1 MLFTYY
7 YVSLQK
13 VINLKTIMKEFFKY
27 VLATVTG
34 IILVAIIMGIL
45 SVISLVGLAASSAST
60 TNVEDNSVFVLSL
73 SGTLDER
80 VAEDPLTMV
89 TGEVSENIG
98 LDKLLKAIKKAK
110 DKEEIKGI
118 YIEAGLFSS
127 DTPASTHAI
136 REALLDFKKSEKWI
150 VAYADTYEQS
160 TYYICS
166 VADKIFLNPDGMID
180 WHGLASTPYFIK
192 DLLAKFGV
200 KYQLVKV
207 GKYKSAPEMMT
218 ADKMSDPNR
227 EQVTAYMTGI
237 WEVML
242 KEVSDSRK
250 IPVDSLNAYADRFV
264 ALADQQD
271 YIKMKMVDKLIYT
284 DEIKGEIKKML
295 KIDEKDD
302 IKQLTLAD
310 MEGVKGKKEEGEQI
324 AVYYAYGDIV
334 DSETGSLMDT
344 EHSIVANT
352 VCKDLEKLTKD
363 DNVKAVVLRV
373 NSPGG
378 SAYASEQIW
387 RAVTNLKAKKP
398 VVVSMGGY
406 AASGGY
412 YISCAANYIVSEPTT
427 ITGSIGIFGMF
438 PDFSGLL
445 TEKLGVKFDEVK
457 TNKHAAFGTVARPF
471 NAEEIAMLD
480 QYIGRGYELF
490 RKRVADGRQQSIEQI
505 EEIAQGRV
513 WLGNDALKIKLV
525 DEIGGLDKA
534 VEKAAKLA
542 KLDKYHATSYPEE
555 QSWWSALLDQAT
567 SKGNYLDEQLQAT
580 LGEYYEPFKFVK
592 NLNHQSAIQARLP
605 YYINIK

>member
-1 MLFTYY
+1 
-7 YVSLQK
+7 
-13 VINLKTIMKEFFKY
+13 MKEFFKY

-45 SVISLVGLAASSAST
+45 AAISLVGLAASSAST

-73 SGTLDER
+73 SGTLNER
-80 VAEDPLTMV
+80 TAEDPLASL
-89 TGEVSENIG
+89 TGQVSENIG
-98 LDKLLKAIKKAK
+98 LDKLLNAIKKAK
-110 DKEEIKGI
+110 EKEEIKGI

-136 REALLDFKKSEKWI
+136 REALLDFKKSGKWI

-180 WHGLASTPYFIK
+180 WHGLASTPYFVK

-200 KYQLVKV
+200 KYQLCKV

-218 ADKMSDPNR
+218 ADGMSEPNR
-227 EQVTAYMTGI
+227 EQVTAYINGI

-264 ALADQQD
+264 ALAEPED
-271 YIKMKMVDKLIYT
+271 YVKMKMVDKLIYT
-284 DEIKGEIKKML
+284 DEVKGEVKKML

-310 MEGVKGKKEEGEQI
+310 MEGVKGKKNEGEQI
-324 AVYYAYGDIV
+324 AVYYAYGEIV

-344 EHSIVANT
+344 EHCIVANT
-352 VCKDLEKLTKD
+352 VCKDLERLMND

-471 NAEEIAMLD
+471 NAEEMALLE
-480 QYIGRGYELF
+480 QYIGRGYNLF

-534 VEKAAKLA
+534 IAKAASLA
-542 KLDKYHATSYPEE
+542 KVSQYHATSYPEE
-555 QSWWSALLDQAT
+555 QSWWSNLLDQAT
-567 SKGNYLDEQLQAT
+567 SSNNYLDEQLQAT

-592 NLNHQSAIQARLP
+592 NMNRQSAIQARLP
-605 YYINIK
+605 YYVNIK

>member
-1 MLFTYY
+1 
-7 YVSLQK
+7 
-13 VINLKTIMKEFFKY
+13 MKEFFKY

-45 SVISLVGLAASSAST
+45 AAISLVGLAASSAST

-73 SGTLDER
+73 SGTLNER
-80 VAEDPLTMV
+80 TAEDPLASL

-136 REALLDFKKSEKWI
+136 REALLDFKKSGKWI

-180 WHGLASTPYFIK
+180 WHGLASTPYFVK

-200 KYQLVKV
+200 KYQLCKV

-218 ADKMSDPNR
+218 ADGMSEPNR
-227 EQVTAYMTGI
+227 EQVTAYINGI

-264 ALADQQD
+264 ALAEPED
-271 YIKMKMVDKLIYT
+271 YVKMKMVDKLIYT
-284 DEIKGEIKKML
+284 DEVKGEVKKML

-302 IKQLTLAD
+302 INQLTLAD
-310 MEGVKGKKEEGEQI
+310 MEGVKGKKNEGEQI
-324 AVYYAYGDIV
+324 AVYYAYGEIV
-334 DSETGSLMDT
+334 DSETGSVMDT
-344 EHSIVANT
+344 EHNIVANT
-352 VCKDLEKLTKD
+352 VCKDLEKLMND
-363 DNVKAVVLRV
+363 DDVKAVVLRV

-471 NAEEIAMLD
+471 NAEEMALLE
-480 QYIGRGYELF
+480 QYIGRGYNLF

-534 VEKAAKLA
+534 IAKAASLA
-542 KLDKYHATSYPEE
+542 KVSQYHATSYPEE
-555 QSWWSALLDQAT
+555 QSWWSNLLDQAT
-567 SKGNYLDEQLQAT
+567 SKNNYLDEQLQAT

-592 NLNHQSAIQARLP
+592 NMNRQSAIQARLP
-605 YYINIK
+605 YYVNIK

>member
-1 MLFTYY
+1 
-7 YVSLQK
+7 
-13 VINLKTIMKEFFKY
+13 MKEFFKY

-45 SVISLVGLAASSAST
+45 AVISLVGLAASSAST

-73 SGTLDER
+73 SGTLNER
-80 VAEDPLTMV
+80 TAEDPLASL
-89 TGEVSENIG
+89 TGQVSENMG
-98 LDKLLKAIKKAK
+98 LDKLLEAIKKAK

-136 REALLDFKKSEKWI
+136 REALLDFKKSGKWI

-180 WHGLASTPYFIK
+180 WHGLASTPYFVK

-200 KYQLVKV
+200 KYQLCKV

-218 ADKMSDPNR
+218 ADGMSEPNR
-227 EQVTAYMTGI
+227 EQVTAYINGI

-264 ALADQQD
+264 TLAEPED
-271 YIKMKMVDKLIYT
+271 YVKMKMVDKLIYT
-284 DEIKGEIKKML
+284 DEVKGEVKKML

-310 MEGVKGKKEEGEQI
+310 MEGVKGKKNEGDQI
-324 AVYYAYGDIV
+324 AVYYAYGEIV
-334 DSETGSLMDT
+334 DSETGSLTDT
-344 EHSIVANT
+344 EHNIVANT
-352 VCKDLEKLTKD
+352 VCKDLEKLTND
-363 DNVKAVVLRV
+363 DDVKAVVLRV

-457 TNKHAAFGTVARPF
+457 TNKHAAFGTMARPF
-471 NAEEIAMLD
+471 NAEEMALLE
-480 QYIGRGYELF
+480 QYIGRGYNLF

-534 VEKAAKLA
+534 IEKAASLA
-542 KLDKYHATSYPEE
+542 KVSKYHATSYPEE
-555 QSWWSALLDQAT
+555 QSWWSSLLDQAT
-567 SKGNYLDEQLQAT
+567 SRNNYLDEQLQAT

-592 NLNHQSAIQARLP
+592 NMNRQSAIQARLP
-605 YYINIK
+605 YYVNIK

>member
-1 MLFTYY
+1 
-7 YVSLQK
+7 
-13 VINLKTIMKEFFKY
+13 MKEFFKY

-34 IILVAIIMGIL
+34 IILVGIIMGIL
-45 SVISLVGLAASSAST
+45 AVISLVGLAASSAST

-73 SGTLDER
+73 SGTLNER
-80 VAEDPLTMV
+80 TAEDPLASL
-89 TGEVSENIG
+89 TGQVSENMG
-98 LDKLLKAIKKAK
+98 LDKLLEAIKKAK
-110 DKEEIKGI
+110 EKEEIKGI

-136 REALLDFKKSEKWI
+136 REALLDFKKSGKWI

-180 WHGLASTPYFIK
+180 WHGLASTPYFVK

-200 KYQLVKV
+200 KYQLCKV

-218 ADKMSDPNR
+218 ADGMSEPNR
-227 EQVTAYMTGI
+227 EQVTAYINGI

-264 ALADQQD
+264 TLAEPED
-271 YIKMKMVDKLIYT
+271 YVKMKMVDKLIYT
-284 DEIKGEIKKML
+284 DEVKGEVKKML

-310 MEGVKGKKEEGEQI
+310 MEGVKGKKNEGDQI
-324 AVYYAYGDIV
+324 AVYYAYGEIV
-334 DSETGSLMDT
+334 DSETGSVMDT
-344 EHSIVANT
+344 EHNIVANT
-352 VCKDLEKLTKD
+352 VCKDLEKLTND
-363 DNVKAVVLRV
+363 DDVKAVVLRV

-457 TNKHAAFGTVARPF
+457 TNKHAAFGTMARPF
-471 NAEEIAMLD
+471 NAEEMALLE
-480 QYIGRGYELF
+480 QYIGRGYNLF

-534 VEKAAKLA
+534 IAKAASLA
-542 KLDKYHATSYPEE
+542 KVSQYHATSYPEE
-555 QSWWSALLDQAT
+555 QSWWSNLLDQAT
-567 SKGNYLDEQLQAT
+567 SSNNYLDEQLQAT

-592 NLNHQSAIQARLP
+592 NMNRQSAIQARLP
-605 YYINIK
+605 YYVNIK

>member
-1 MLFTYY
+1 
-7 YVSLQK
+7 
-13 VINLKTIMKEFFKY
+13 MKEFFKY

-45 SVISLVGLAASSAST
+45 AAISLVGLAASSAST

-73 SGTLDER
+73 SGTLNER
-80 VAEDPLTMV
+80 TAEDPLASL

-98 LDKLLKAIKKAK
+98 LDKLLNAIKKAK

-136 REALLDFKKSEKWI
+136 REALLDFKKSGKWI

-180 WHGLASTPYFIK
+180 WHGLASTPYFVK

-200 KYQLVKV
+200 KYQLCKV

-218 ADKMSDPNR
+218 ADGMSEPNR
-227 EQVTAYMTGI
+227 EQVTAYINGI

-242 KEVSDSRK
+242 KDVSDSRK

-264 ALADQQD
+264 ALAEPED
-271 YIKMKMVDKLIYT
+271 YVKMKMVDKLIYT
-284 DEIKGEIKKML
+284 DEVKGEVKKML

-302 IKQLTLAD
+302 INQLTLAD
-310 MEGVKGKKEEGEQI
+310 MEGVKGKKNEGEQI
-324 AVYYAYGDIV
+324 AVYYAYGEIV
-334 DSETGSLMDT
+334 DSETGSVMDT
-344 EHSIVANT
+344 EHNIVANT
-352 VCKDLEKLTKD
+352 VCKDLEKLMND

-471 NAEEIAMLD
+471 NAEEMALLE
-480 QYIGRGYELF
+480 QYIGRGYNLF

-534 VEKAAKLA
+534 IAKAASLA
-542 KLDKYHATSYPEE
+542 KVSQYHATSYPEE
-555 QSWWSALLDQAT
+555 QSWWSNLLDQAT
-567 SKGNYLDEQLQAT
+567 SSNNYLDEQLQAT

-592 NLNHQSAIQARLP
+592 NMNRQSAIQARMP
-605 YYINIK
+605 YYVNIK

>member
-1 MLFTYY
+1 
-7 YVSLQK
+7 
-13 VINLKTIMKEFFKY
+13 MKEFFKY

-45 SVISLVGLAASSAST
+45 AAISLVGLAASSAST

-73 SGTLDER
+73 SGTLNER
-80 VAEDPLTMV
+80 TAEDPLASL

-136 REALLDFKKSEKWI
+136 REALLDFKKSGKWI

-180 WHGLASTPYFIK
+180 WHGLASTPYFVK

-200 KYQLVKV
+200 KYQLCKV

-218 ADKMSDPNR
+218 ADGMSEPNR
-227 EQVTAYMTGI
+227 EQVTAYINGI

-264 ALADQQD
+264 ALAEPED
-271 YIKMKMVDKLIYT
+271 YVKMKMVDKLIYT
-284 DEIKGEIKKML
+284 DEVKGEVKKML

-310 MEGVKGKKEEGEQI
+310 MEGVKGKKNEGEQI
-324 AVYYAYGDIV
+324 AVYYAYGEIV

-344 EHSIVANT
+344 EHCIVANT
-352 VCKDLEKLTKD
+352 VCKDLERLMND

-412 YISCAANYIVSEPTT
+412 YSSCAANYIVSEPTT

-471 NAEEIAMLD
+471 NAEEMALLE
-480 QYIGRGYELF
+480 QYIGRGYNLF

-534 VEKAAKLA
+534 IAKAASLA
-542 KLDKYHATSYPEE
+542 KVSQYHATSYPEE
-555 QSWWSALLDQAT
+555 QSWWSNLLDQAT
-567 SKGNYLDEQLQAT
+567 SSNNYLDEQLQAT

-592 NLNHQSAIQARLP
+592 NMNRQSAIQARLP
-605 YYINIK
+605 YYVNIK

>member
-1 MLFTYY
+1 
-7 YVSLQK
+7 
-13 VINLKTIMKEFFKY
+13 MKEFFKY

-45 SVISLVGLAASSAST
+45 AAISLVGLAASSAST

-73 SGTLDER
+73 SGTLNER
-80 VAEDPLTMV
+80 TAEDPLATL
-89 TGEVSENIG
+89 TGEVSENMG

-136 REALLDFKKSEKWI
+136 REALLDFKKSGKWI

-180 WHGLASTPYFIK
+180 WHGLASTPYFVK

-200 KYQLVKV
+200 KYQLCKV

-218 ADKMSDPNR
+218 ADGMSEPNR
-227 EQVTAYMTGI
+227 EQVTAYINGI

-264 ALADQQD
+264 ALAEPED
-271 YIKMKMVDKLIYT
+271 YVKMKMVDKLIYT
-284 DEIKGEIKKML
+284 DEVKGEVKKML

-302 IKQLTLAD
+302 INQLTLAD
-310 MEGVKGKKEEGEQI
+310 MEGVKGKKNEGEQI
-324 AVYYAYGDIV
+324 AVYYAYGEIV

-344 EHSIVANT
+344 EHCIVANT
-352 VCKDLEKLTKD
+352 VCKDLERLMND

-445 TEKLGVKFDEVK
+445 TDKLGVKFDEVK

-471 NAEEIAMLD
+471 NAEEMALLE
-480 QYIGRGYELF
+480 QYIGRGYNLF

-534 VEKAAKLA
+534 IAKAASLA
-542 KLDKYHATSYPEE
+542 KVSQYHATSYPEE
-555 QSWWSALLDQAT
+555 QSWWSNLLDQAT
-567 SKGNYLDEQLQAT
+567 SSNNYLDEQLQAT

-592 NLNHQSAIQARLP
+592 NMNRQSAIQARLP
-605 YYINIK
+605 YYVNIK

>member
-1 MLFTYY
+1 
-7 YVSLQK
+7 
-13 VINLKTIMKEFFKY
+13 MKEFFKY

-45 SVISLVGLAASSAST
+45 AVISLVGLAASSAST

-73 SGTLDER
+73 SGTLNER
-80 VAEDPLTMV
+80 TAEDPLASL
-89 TGEVSENIG
+89 TGQVSENMG
-98 LDKLLKAIKKAK
+98 LDKLLEAIKKAK

-136 REALLDFKKSEKWI
+136 REALLDFKKSGKWI

-180 WHGLASTPYFIK
+180 WHGLASTPYFVK

-200 KYQLVKV
+200 KYQLCKV

-218 ADKMSDPNR
+218 ADGMSEPNR
-227 EQVTAYMTGI
+227 EQVTAYINGI

-264 ALADQQD
+264 TLAEPED
-271 YIKMKMVDKLIYT
+271 YVKMKMVDKLIYT
-284 DEIKGEIKKML
+284 DEVKGEVKKML

-310 MEGVKGKKEEGEQI
+310 MEGVKGKKNEGEQI
-324 AVYYAYGDIV
+324 AVYYAYGEIV
-334 DSETGSLMDT
+334 DSETGSLTDT
-344 EHSIVANT
+344 EHNIVANT
-352 VCKDLEKLTKD
+352 VCKDLEKLTND
-363 DNVKAVVLRV
+363 DDVKAVVLRV

-457 TNKHAAFGTVARPF
+457 TNKHAAFGTIARPF
-471 NAEEIAMLD
+471 NAEEMALLE
-480 QYIGRGYELF
+480 QYIGRGYNLF

-534 VEKAAKLA
+534 IEKAASLA
-542 KLDKYHATSYPEE
+542 KVSKYHATSYPEE
-555 QSWWSALLDQAT
+555 QSWWSSLLDQAT
-567 SKGNYLDEQLQAT
+567 SRNNYLDEQLQAT

-592 NLNHQSAIQARLP
+592 NMNRQSAIQARLP
-605 YYINIK
+605 YYVNIK

>member
-1 MLFTYY
+1 
-7 YVSLQK
+7 
-13 VINLKTIMKEFFKY
+13 MKEFFKY

-45 SVISLVGLAASSAST
+45 AVISLVGLAASSAST
-60 TNVEDNSVFVLSL
+60 TNVEDNSVLTLTL
-73 SGTLDER
+73 SGTLNER
-80 VAEDPLTMV
+80 TAEDPLASL
-89 TGEVSENIG
+89 TGQVSENMG
-98 LDKLLKAIKKAK
+98 LDKLLEAIKKAK

-136 REALLDFKKSEKWI
+136 REALLDFKKSGKWI

-180 WHGLASTPYFIK
+180 WHGLASTPYFVK

-200 KYQLVKV
+200 KYQLCKV

-218 ADKMSDPNR
+218 ADGMSEPNR
-227 EQVTAYMTGI
+227 EQVTAYINGI

-264 ALADQQD
+264 ALAEPED
-271 YIKMKMVDKLIYT
+271 YVKMKMVDKLIYT
-284 DEIKGEIKKML
+284 DEVKGEVKKML

-302 IKQLTLAD
+302 INQLTLAD
-310 MEGVKGKKEEGEQI
+310 MEGVKGKKNEGEQI
-324 AVYYAYGDIV
+324 AVYYAYGEIV

-344 EHSIVANT
+344 EHCIVANT
-352 VCKDLEKLTKD
+352 VCKDLERLMND

-471 NAEEIAMLD
+471 NAEEMALLE
-480 QYIGRGYELF
+480 QYIGRGYNLF

-534 VEKAAKLA
+534 IAKAASLA
-542 KLDKYHATSYPEE
+542 KVSQYHATSYPEE
-555 QSWWSALLDQAT
+555 QSWWSNLLDQAT
-567 SKGNYLDEQLQAT
+567 SSNNYLDEQLQAT

-592 NLNHQSAIQARLP
+592 NMNRQSAIQARLP
-605 YYINIK
+605 YYVNIK

>member
-1 MLFTYY
+1 
-7 YVSLQK
+7 
-13 VINLKTIMKEFFKY
+13 MKEFFKY

-45 SVISLVGLAASSAST
+45 AAISLVGLAASSAST
-60 TNVEDNSVFVLSL
+60 TNVEDNSVLTLTL
-73 SGTLDER
+73 SGTLNER
-80 VAEDPLTMV
+80 AAEDPLATL

-98 LDKLLKAIKKAK
+98 LDKLLNAIKKAK

-136 REALLDFKKSEKWI
+136 REALLDFKKSGKWI

-180 WHGLASTPYFIK
+180 WHGLASTPYFVK

-200 KYQLVKV
+200 KYQLCKV

-218 ADKMSDPNR
+218 ADGMSEPNR
-227 EQVTAYMTGI
+227 EQVTAYINGI

-264 ALADQQD
+264 TLAEPED
-271 YIKMKMVDKLIYT
+271 YVKMKMVDKLIYT
-284 DEIKGEIKKML
+284 DEVKGEVKKML

-310 MEGVKGKKEEGEQI
+310 MEGVKGKKNEGDQI
-324 AVYYAYGDIV
+324 AVYYAYGEIV
-334 DSETGSLMDT
+334 DSETGSLTDT
-344 EHSIVANT
+344 EHNIVANT
-352 VCKDLEKLTKD
+352 VCKDLEKLTND
-363 DNVKAVVLRV
+363 DDVKAVVLRV

-457 TNKHAAFGTVARPF
+457 TNKHAAFGTIARPF
-471 NAEEIAMLD
+471 NAEEMALLE
-480 QYIGRGYELF
+480 QYIGRGYNLF

-534 VEKAAKLA
+534 IEKAASLA
-542 KLDKYHATSYPEE
+542 KVSKYHATSYPEE
-555 QSWWSALLDQAT
+555 QSWWSSLLDQAT
-567 SKGNYLDEQLQAT
+567 SKNNYLDEQLQAT

-592 NLNHQSAIQARLP
+592 NMNRQSAIQARLP
-605 YYINIK
+605 YYVNIK